1 MRDVVVDA
9 AGAAAYVTG
18 VVAVMQHDRF
28 RRQHLLA
35 EACRHL
41 AQTFRG
47 MPRALG
53 LDQRIVEAAPAAYC
67 RDRPTLTPP
76 TELTALEEE
85 ATALTDP
92 DGIPRPPLRYGHAVR
107 AGLWLQGEPPAAR
120 V

>member
-41 AQTFRG
+41 AQTLRG

-53 LDQRIVEAAPAAYC
+53 LDHRIVEAALAACCRELTDADAPDRTHRPRGRGDPTHRSGRDTAPAAAL
-67 RDRPTLTPP
+67 RPRRTGRTV
-76 TELTALEEE
+76 A
-85 ATALTDP
+85 
-92 DGIPRPPLRYGHAVR
+92 
-107 AGLWLQGEPPAAR
+107 AG
-120 V
+120 